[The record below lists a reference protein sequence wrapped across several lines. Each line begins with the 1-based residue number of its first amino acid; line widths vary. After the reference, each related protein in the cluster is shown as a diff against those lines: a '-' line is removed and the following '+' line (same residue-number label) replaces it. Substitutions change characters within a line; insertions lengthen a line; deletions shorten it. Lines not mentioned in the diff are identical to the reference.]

1 MTPEDPSAP
10 SAADIG
16 ASRSDAAAQLPNDPA
31 ETLLGYLARGREA
44 LRWKLDGLSEYDLR
58 RPLTPTGT
66 NLLGIVKHVASTELG
81 YFTDVLGRPSG
92 IPLPWLEDDAE
103 DEADMWATPEES
115 TASVLEL
122 YDAAAEHTERNVR
135 ELGLDAVGEVPWW
148 PPERQRVTVHLLL
161 THLIAET
168 HRHAGHADIV
178 RELVDGAAG
187 MLVSAV
193 NLPDRDAAWWAAH
206 RERVAAAARQA
217 SGTTAAD
224 PGRRAASPGA
234 RACRSKAAPQ

>member
-1 MTPEDPSAP
+1 MTTDDPLRSSPSPTTTDATSPVDPAAP
-10 SAADIG
+10 
-16 ASRSDAAAQLPNDPA
+16 PTDPA
-31 ETLLGYLARGREA
+31 ETLLTYLARGRAA
-44 LRWKLDGLSEYDLR
+44 LRWKLDGASEYDLR

-66 NLLGIVKHVASTELG
+66 NLLGIVKHVASIELG

-92 IPLPWLEDDAE
+92 IPLPWLDDDAE
-103 DEADMWATPEES
+103 VGADMWATPEES

-148 PPERQRVTVHLLL
+148 PPERRRVTVHLLL
-161 THLIAET
+161 AHLIAET

-187 MLVSAV
+187 MQMSAT
-193 NLPDRDAAWWAAH
+193 NLPGGDAAWWAAY
-206 RERVAAAARQA
+206 RERVETAARQA
-217 SGTTAAD
+217 SGTTPAE
-224 PGRRAASPGA
+224 PG
-234 RACRSKAAPQ
+234 